1 MKRINQIFF
10 ATCTWIILS
19 TGLTAHAE
27 VDKVVLARQFGI
39 GYLQLAVMDQMKLV
53 EKHLASV
60 GLANTKVEWARFASG
75 SAANDAMLSGR
86 LHFAAGGTGPAFILW
101 DKTRNNAKV
110 HGVAALSSMPNLLVT
125 RDPKIKT
132 ISDFSSNNK
141 IAMAGAGSSVQTTYL
156 QMAAAKTWG
165 IAQYKKLD
173 TLMVNLPHPEG
184 LKTMLSGG
192 TEVTST
198 FTTPPFQYMALENK
212 DVRVV
217 LNSYQIMGGRNTF
230 LMVWAT
236 DAFRK
241 DNPKSYRAV
250 FNALK
255 EATDWINANKQDA
268 AQLYVKDTGGKE
280 TAESILK
287 MLNDPD
293 IQITLTPEKV
303 LPYAQFMQEVG
314 TLKNRPEKWTDLFFP
329 ELHSLPGS

>member
-1 MKRINQIFF
+1 MKRIKQIFF
-10 ATCTWIILS
+10 ATCTWVILS

-60 GLANTKVEWARFASG
+60 GLSNTKVEWARFASG

-132 ISDFSSNNK
+132 ISDFGSNNK

-212 DVRVV
+212 DVRIV
-217 LNSYQIMGGRNTF
+217 LNS
-230 LMVWAT
+230 
-236 DAFRK
+236 
-241 DNPKSYRAV
+241 
-250 FNALK
+250 
-255 EATDWINANKQDA
+255 
-268 AQLYVKDTGGKE
+268 GKE